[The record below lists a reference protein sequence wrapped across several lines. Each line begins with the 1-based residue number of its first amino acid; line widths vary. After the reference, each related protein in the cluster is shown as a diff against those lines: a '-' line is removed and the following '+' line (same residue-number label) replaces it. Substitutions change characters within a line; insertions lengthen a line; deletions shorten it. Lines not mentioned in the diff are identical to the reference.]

1 MPIPDELEISFPAP
15 RSGRTAALLACALL
29 LTLGCL
35 FAAPAARAATLSG
48 VIKSADGKPLEGVT
62 VSAKRNDS
70 TITTSVFTDEQ
81 GAYVFP
87 ALSPTFSEG
96 TYSVWAQAIGFETAR
111 AGVIID
117 KSKPASQNFTLKPL
131 ADFSRQLSSAEWM
144 AALPESTPADARMKM
159 AFRNNC
165 AGCHQP
171 SFVLQNKFD
180 EAGWKKIIDLME
192 GVGIYGDPP
201 NPKDPPY
208 GLLNHFKDELAAWLA
223 KVRGPNST
231 LELKP
236 SPRPRGEAARVVI
249 TEYDITSNSDL
260 KQYVTSDGSD
270 WMEGTPSAYEARG
283 PHDAEI
289 APDGGVWIAD
299 SQGNPERSVSRLDP
313 NTGAVKHFK
322 LDDGKGLSKRSH
334 GIVIDQK
341 GVAWF
346 NADGW
351 LGKIDTR
358 TEKLE
363 QFSPPKGMARVG
375 GTLDVD
381 NNGIIWMSTNEG
393 ALAFNPAKNEFKPFK
408 SLSPGNVGRTYGV
421 AADADGNGWWAQ
433 MNFDKMGVG
442 NYRTG
447 EITEVA
453 IPRRTE
459 FDKLMTD
466 ADREAFKKQGSDWNS
481 ATFDAQAPRRLG
493 ADKKNSN
500 VWIANWWG
508 DNLAKIDSKTH
519 KVSIY
524 NPPNQNEFRGVY
536 DTVIDK
542 HGMVWMNLMN
552 ADRVSRFDPK
562 SEKWTD
568 FYLPTRGTET
578 RFIAVDNRTEPVEVW
593 TPYWRTSKLARIQ
606 FRTAEQITA
615 QAK

>member
-1 MPIPDELEISFPAP
+1 MPTRNEREIRIHTRRA
-15 RSGRTAALLACALL
+15 GILALLLCALAALL
-29 LTLGCL
+29 G
-35 FAAPAARAATLSG
+35 APSATAATLTG
-48 VIKSADGKPLEGVT
+48 VIKSAAGTPLEGVT
-62 VSAKRNDS
+62 VSAKRAGS
-70 TITTSVFTDEQ
+70 TITTTVFTDEQ
-81 GAYVFP
+81 GQYVFP
-87 ALSPTFSEG
+87 ALGPTFDAG
-96 TYSVWAQAIGFETAR
+96 AYKVWAQAIGFETAR
-111 AGVIID
+111 ADATID
-117 KSKPASQNFTLKPL
+117 AAKPAAQNFTMKPL

-171 SFVLQNKFD
+171 SFVLQNAFD

-201 NPKDPPY
+201 DPKEPPY
-208 GLLNHFKDELAAWLA
+208 GLLRHFKDELAAYLA
-223 KVRGPNST
+223 KVRGPNSK
-231 LELKP
+231 LDLKP

-260 KQYVTSDGSD
+260 RSYVTQDGSD

-283 PHDAEI
+283 PHDAEV

-299 SQGNPERSVSRLDP
+299 SQANPERTVARLDP
-313 NTGAVKHFK
+313 ATGAVKHFK
-322 LDDGKGLSKRSH
+322 LDAGKGMGKRSH

-358 TEKLE
+358 TQKLE
-363 QFSPPKGMARVG
+363 EFAPPKGMARVG

-381 NNGIIWMSTNEG
+381 NNGIVWASSNEG
-393 ALAFNPAKNEFKPFK
+393 ALAFDPATNQFKQFK

-433 MNFDKMGVG
+433 MNYDKLGVG

-447 EITEVA
+447 EITEVSIA
-453 IPRRTE
+453 RRKE
-459 FDKLMTD
+459 FDEFTTD
-466 ADREAFKKQGSDWNS
+466 KDREVFKELGSDWNS

-493 ADKKNSN
+493 TDKNGSN
-500 VWIANWWG
+500 VWVANWWG
-508 DNLAKIDSKTH
+508 DNLARIDSKTH
-519 KVSIY
+519 KVTIY
-524 NPPNQNEFRGVY
+524 NPPRQNEFRGVY

-552 ADRVSRFDPK
+552 ADRVARFNPK
-562 SEKWTD
+562 TEQWTD
-568 FYLPTRGTET
+568 YHLPTRGTET

-606 FRTAEQITA
+606 FRSVEQVSA
-615 QAK
+615 QAR